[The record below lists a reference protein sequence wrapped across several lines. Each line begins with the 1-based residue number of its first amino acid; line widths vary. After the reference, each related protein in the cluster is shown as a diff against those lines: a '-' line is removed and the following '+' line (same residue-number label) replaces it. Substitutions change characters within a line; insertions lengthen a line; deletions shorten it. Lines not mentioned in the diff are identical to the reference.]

1 MRVLSSWAALGLA
14 AVLFIACS
22 SNSQKTESTPQPPTA
37 AQPTSSAA
45 PGSVVP
51 TAAST
56 GQSAPANPK
65 QIGDLLL
72 TVDGASLYTDNGF
85 PAAPGT
91 HYVAVDV
98 TAKNT
103 GDKTY
108 ILNVLNFRLTDSD
121 GSLHDPAMTNGP
133 EPLIGSYDSVD
144 SGQVERGFVVFPLAD
159 GRDPVELQY
168 QSPTGSIGSLPV
180 PKPSS

>member
-1 MRVLSSWAALGLA
+1 MRVLSLWAALGLA
-14 AVLFIACS
+14 AVLFVACS
-22 SNSQKTESTPQPPTA
+22 SNNQKTESTPQPPTA

-45 PGSVVP
+45 PGTVLP
-51 TAAST
+51 TE
-56 GQSAPANPK
+56 QSAPANPN
-65 QIGDLLL
+65 QIGDLLI
-72 TVDGASLYTDNGF
+72 TVDGASLYADDGF

-108 ILNVLNFRLTDSD
+108 ILNVLNFRLKDSD

-159 GRDPVELQY
+159 GRDPVEPQY
-168 QSPTGSIGSLPV
+168 QSPTGSNGSLPV

>member
-1 MRVLSSWAALGLA
+1 MKALSLRAVLGLA
-14 AVLFIACS
+14 AVLFVACS
-22 SNSQKTESTPQPPTA
+22 SNNQKTESTPQSPTV

-45 PGSVVP
+45 PATVVP

-56 GQSAPANPK
+56 GQPAPANPN
-65 QIGDLLL
+65 QIGDLLI
-72 TVDGASLYTDNGF
+72 TVDGASLYTDDGF

-108 ILNVLNFRLTDSD
+108 ILNVLNFRLKDSD

-144 SGQVERGFVVFPLAD
+144 SGQVVRGFVVFPLAD
-159 GRDPVELQY
+159 GRDPVGLRY
-168 QSPTGSIGSLPV
+168 QSPTGSNGSMPV

>member
-1 MRVLSSWAALGLA
+1 MCQPL
-14 AVLFIACS
+14 
-22 SNSQKTESTPQPPTA
+22 PQPGSQRPPTR
-37 AQPTSSAA
+37 TRSAIC
-45 PGSVVP
+45 SLR
-51 TAAST
+51 ST
-56 GQSAPANPK
+56 EP
-65 QIGDLLL
+65 
-72 TVDGASLYTDNGF
+72 SLYTDSGF

-108 ILNVLNFRLTDSD
+108 ILNVLNFRLKDSD

-144 SGQVERGFVVFPLAD
+144 SGQEERGFVIFPLAD

-168 QSPTGSIGSLPV
+168 QSPTGSNGSLPV